1 MTYEDAAIAAKYLI
15 KTNYI
20 FKVVQFHPETQTVD
34 VIQDVLEYCNEPN
47 GNIVINNE
55 FGIDVTAGLLEP
67 DYFVDVPV
75 LQLRWGQFAVQ
86 CCPKE
91 GDTGVLMVFT
101 NDIHNWKKDGGFSI
115 PNTDNHFM
123 KSSCVFVPF
132 IPNNVSCA
140 SDYPLDNT
148 SLVIRSPN
156 ASITLTDNGTTSDVK
171 ISADTITMETQNGT
185 NITGDVNVTGTVTAT
200 EVVAGNI
207 PYTTHVHESAA
218 PGSPTSGPMAA
229 TPPTPGV

>member
-55 FGIDVTAGLLEP
+55 FGVDVTAGLLEP

-86 CCPKE
+86 CCPQE

-140 SDYPLDNT
+140 SNYPLDNT

-171 ISADTITMETQNGT
+171 ISANTITMETQNGT

-218 PGSPTSGPMAA
+218 PGSPTSGPMAT